1 MGKQTNTTT
10 TPAPTPLWHKGT
22 RADDWV
28 TRFTVGDDYRW
39 DTILLPYDIVGTRG
53 HVWGLAQI
61 GVLSDGELE
70 QVEEALDA
78 LDAKA
83 RAGEVVVTP
92 EDEDCHTVVEQ
103 YLTDALGAVGK
114 KVHAGRS
121 RNDQVL
127 AALRLFLRERLRSL
141 GQQTADL
148 AEALCALGEAHES
161 DLMPG
166 YTHMQRAMPSTA
178 GLWAMG
184 FAELLA
190 SDLADL
196 RHAAEQNNVSPLGSA
211 AGYGVPHLDLPRE
224 AVAERLGFRG
234 VQTHA
239 TAVQLSRGKLELS
252 VVHALV
258 QGAATINR
266 MASDLVL
273 FNTAEY
279 GFVELPAEYCTG
291 SSIMPQKQNPDVLE
305 LARAQYHRLLAEQ
318 QTLTTLPANLP
329 SGYHRDLQLTKE
341 AVMRSV
347 LLAGDLLTA
356 TTNVVEGLRF
366 RTDRMAGAC
375 TPELFATHRALAQ
388 VKAGVPFRE
397 AYRAAADSD
406 DAAFTPDD
414 VLATYV
420 TDGGPGQLR
429 PEEVRSALD
438 RHAAWLDAEAEGA
451 VGRLNL

>member
-1 MGKQTNTTT
+1 VT
-10 TPAPTPLWHKGT
+10 LWHKGT
-22 RADDWV
+22 DAEDWV

-39 DTILLPYDIVGTRG
+39 DTMLLPYDITGTRG

-61 GVLSDGELE
+61 GVLSGDELE
-70 QVEEALDA
+70 QVEATLDA

-83 RAGEVVVTP
+83 HAGEVVVTP

-103 YLTDALGAVGK
+103 YLTSELGEVGK

-127 AALRLFLRERLRSL
+127 AALRLFLRDQLRSL

-148 AEALCALGEAHES
+148 AEALCTLGEAHAG
-161 DLMPG
+161 DIMPG

-196 RHAAEQNNVSPLGSA
+196 HHAAEQNNVSPLGSA

-224 AVAERLGFRG
+224 AVAERLGFRA

-239 TAVQLSRGKLELS
+239 TTVQLSRGKLELN

-258 QGAATINR
+258 QVAATINR

-273 FNTAEY
+273 FNTAEF

-347 LLAGDLLTA
+347 LLASDLLTA
-356 TTNVVEGLRF
+356 VTKVVRGLRF
-366 RTDRMAGAC
+366 RSDQMKSAC
-375 TPELFATHRALAQ
+375 TPELFATHHALEQ
-388 VKAGVPFRE
+388 VKEGVPFRE
-397 AYRAAADSD
+397 AYRAAADVD
-406 DAAFTPDD
+406 DTALTPDN
-414 VLATYV
+414 VLSTYH
-420 TDGGPGQLR
+420 TDGSPGRVR
-429 PEEVRSALD
+429 PDVVRG
-438 RHAAWLDAEAEGA
+438 RIEQHAGWLDG
-451 VGRLNL
+451 

>member
-1 MGKQTNTTT
+1 VT
-10 TPAPTPLWHKGT
+10 LWHKGT
-22 RADDWV
+22 RAEDWV

-61 GVLSDGELE
+61 GVLSAEELE
-70 QVEEALDA
+70 RVEAALDA
-78 LDAKA
+78 LDAEVQ
-83 RAGEVVVTP
+83 AGEVVVTP
-92 EDEDCHTVVEQ
+92 ADEDCHTVVEQ
-103 YLTDALGAVGK
+103 YLTEELGDVGK

-127 AALRLFLRERLRSL
+127 AALRLFLRERLRTL
-141 GQQTADL
+141 GQQTATL
-148 AEALCALGEAHES
+148 AEALCALGEAHAE

-190 SDLADL
+190 GDLADL
-196 RHAAEQNNVSPLGSA
+196 RHAAGQNNVSPLGSA
-211 AGYGVPHLDLPRE
+211 AGYGVPHLDLPRD

-239 TAVQLSRGKLELS
+239 TTVQLSRGKLELS
-252 VVHALV
+252 VIHALV

-273 FNTAEY
+273 FNTAEF

-356 TTNVVEGLRF
+356 VTKVVKGLRF
-366 RTDRMAGAC
+366 RTDRMKMAC
-375 TPELFATHRALAQ
+375 TPELLATHRALAQ
-388 VKAGVPFRE
+388 VKEGVPFRA
-397 AYRAAADSD
+397 AYQAAAEEDGTML
-406 DAAFTPDD
+406 TPDE
-414 VLATYV
+414 VLTTYV
-420 TDGGPGQLR
+420 TDGAPGQLR
-429 PEEVRSALD
+429 PDVVQRAID
-438 RHAAWLDAEAEGA
+438 RHSAWLEG
-451 VGRLNL
+451 